1 MADKVGLGTFITDQS
16 ELTTSGL
23 DIFTVPPV
31 DSVLKEGRSV
41 YYYPTTSVTN
51 AGPYEFHITRDPDA
65 FIHLP
70 LTRLEGCLEVTRAD
84 GKPIEA
90 TETPS
95 VVNLFPQ
102 SIFKQV
108 ECQINGT
115 EVCDLSTPTYAYKSF
130 LETHLTYSE
139 SAKKT
144 HLQCSLYE
152 KDEVKKEEVTDKT
165 NEGSKNRAD
174 KAIGKEFFF
183 SNIIHSD
190 FFQSEKYL
198 IPNTD
203 VHLKFIRNED
213 AFSILGP
220 KAIKYMVNVKN
231 LKLLVRKVKIEPS
244 IHNAIESQLASNP
257 AIYNITRSN
266 IRTFQVPSGTSSLDI
281 PNVIQ
286 GNLPRSVHIGF
297 VSTEAFNGAQDKN
310 PFYFNHNGINNFNI
324 KINGVPVCPTALQPK
339 FATGEYVREYR
350 WFLDNL
356 GIHHEN
362 ESNGINMEEFKHNT
376 CIWNF
381 DLTPDLCNSF
391 HLHETR
397 TGSIDVAFSFGTS
410 PTKALTMIVYACYNS
425 SIAIDVDRN
434 VKVLS

>member
-31 DSVLKEGRSV
+31 DTVLREGRSV

-51 AGPYEFHITRDPDA
+51 AGPYEFHVTRDPDA

-70 LTRLEGCLEVTRAD
+70 MTRLEGCLEITKSD
-84 GKPIEA
+84 GAAFAA
-90 TETPS
+90 TDNIS

-139 SAKKT
+139 TAKKT
-144 HLQCSLYE
+144 HLQCSMYE
-152 KDEVKKEEVTDKT
+152 KDDSGLEEKIDLTNTAAKT
-165 NEGSKNRAD
+165 RAG
-174 KAIGKEFFF
+174 KAFGKQVFF

-203 VHLKFIRNED
+203 LHLKFIRND
-213 AFSILGP
+213 DTFSLLGP
-220 KAIKYMVNVKN
+220 KAIKYTIKVLS
-231 LKLLVRKVKIEPS
+231 LKLLVRKVKVEPS
-244 IHNAIESQLASNP
+244 VHQAIESQLASTP

-281 PNVIQ
+281 PNIIQ
-286 GNLPRSVHIGF
+286 GNLPRSLHIGF
-297 VSTEAFNGAQDKN
+297 VATDAFNGAQEKN
-310 PFYFNHNGINNFNI
+310 PFYFNHNGINKFNI
-324 KINGVPVCPTALQPK
+324 KINGVPVSPTPLEPN
-339 FATGEYVREYR
+339 FATGDYTREYR

-362 ESNGINMEEFKHNT
+362 ESNGINMEEFKNNS

-397 TGSIDVAFSFGTS
+397 TGSIDVTFGFSTNS
-410 PTKALTMIVYACYNS
+410 TKALTMIVYACYNS
-425 SIAIDVDRN
+425 SIAIDADRN